1 MADAFDSLLFVG
13 GDDISDAM
21 AFRSIQLFLV
31 WLPLF
36 LVRPLRKRASKKS
49 GLTPVWNICKMHV
62 FYPDWPVLIPASA
75 FLISSH
81 NNYAV
86 NFRISMSALQALLI
100 PRLLLYYGSDSTH
113 LSGKAWTVSSSAC
126 SADNY
131 LKIAGCHQSILRRKP
146 TGSRYTG
153 PKKFDTLLDDA
164 QSPDQY

>member
-1 MADAFDSLLFVG
+1 MPDAMRRFCLFIHTYDSCSNRLTDMSCRLSHFTLIADSHFSFFRSHKHLISACMAAMADAFDSLLFVG

-36 LVRPLRKRASKKS
+36 CPPPPKEGIKKT

-86 NFRISMSALQALLI
+86 NFGYRCLPCRHS
-100 PRLLLYYGSDSTH
+100 
-113 LSGKAWTVSSSAC
+113 
-126 SADNY
+126 
-131 LKIAGCHQSILRRKP
+131 
-146 TGSRYTG
+146 
-153 PKKFDTLLDDA
+153 
-164 QSPDQY
+164 